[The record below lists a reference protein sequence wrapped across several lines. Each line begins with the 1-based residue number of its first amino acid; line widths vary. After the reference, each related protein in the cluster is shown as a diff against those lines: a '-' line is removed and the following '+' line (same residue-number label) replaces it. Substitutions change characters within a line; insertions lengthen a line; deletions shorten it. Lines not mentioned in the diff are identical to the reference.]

1 MLETRRAASIVRCAA
16 RRVARR
22 NFLSSDFRLE
32 TALFPRRGMAI
43 VPDVRIA
50 RENAQDVNKEIN
62 INWFIR
68 REK

>member
-1 MLETRRAASIVRCAA
+1 MLETPRAASIVRCAA
-16 RRVARR
+16 PRAARR

-32 TALFPRRGMAI
+32 MALFPLRDMAI
-43 VPDVRIA
+43 VPDVHTA
-50 RENAQDVNKEIN
+50 RENVQDVNREIN